1 MKERTTAKLDY
12 IKKAMNGAF
21 SPAQAKVELDQME
34 KQYGELVFTPGKA
47 NKKPRPWTK
56 NDLDDLWKE
65 AVAGAGSRDFMEYM
79 AEMGWEVKQTERREK
94 RIKIFGILAA
104 VVAAVAVIVA
114 VVRLLRG

>member
-65 AVAGAGSRDFMEYM
+65 AVAGAGSRDFLEYM
-79 AEMGWEVKQTERREK
+79 AEMGWEVKQAERRQK

-104 VVAAVAVIVA
+104 MVAAAAVIVA